1 MNLENIGIVAAILLI
16 IAAIIFGPLMSIW
29 ALNTLFSLNIA
40 YTFWTWL
47 AMVWTG
53 LFFSGVKY
61 NRK

>member
-1 MNLENIGIVAAILLI
+1 MNMENFAIVAVILLI
-16 IAAIIFGPLMSIW
+16 IALIIVGPLVSIW
-29 ALNTLFSLNIA
+29 TLNTLFSLNIA

>member
-1 MNLENIGIVAAILLI
+1 MENFAIVAVILLI
-16 IAAIIFGPLMSIW
+16 IAAIIFGPLASIW

-53 LFFSGVKY
+53 LFFNGMKY
-61 NRK
+61 NKK